1 MKKIIFI
8 CLFFLISGC
17 SVFQPEESILIQPK
31 LVEQADLPPLRQSVY
46 TNNMEFFC
54 EMVISCCGKVERAK
68 LLTSSGDPNWDSLAQ
83 LSLMNWKYSPAIYE
97 GHPIKLSVR
106 RKIRVVFED
115 PKIYPLA
122 EIHLQNYL
130 QADSVYSALLNGS
143 DFALL
148 AFNCSISDSKI
159 LNGNLGNVNIKHFS
173 DNIRIAITNL
183 DEGEFTEPLHYG
195 DHYVIYKRLRLN
207 N

>member
-1 MKKIIFI
+1 M
-8 CLFFLISGC
+8 
-17 SVFQPEESILIQPK
+17 QPK

-46 TNNMEFFC
+46 TNNMEFYC

-68 LLTSSGDPNWDSLAQ
+68 LLTSSGDLEWDSLAQ
-83 LSLMNWKYSPAIYE
+83 LSLLKWKYTPAVYE

-115 PKIYPLA
+115 PKVYSLA
-122 EIHLQNYL
+122 EIHLQNYY
-130 QADSVYSALLNGS
+130 QADSVYKVLVNGT
-143 DFALL
+143 DFSLL
-148 AFNCSISDSKI
+148 ALKCSISDSKI

-173 DNIRIAITNL
+173 EDIRIALANL
-183 DEGEFTEPLHYG
+183 NEGEFTEPLVYG
-195 DHYVIYKRLRLN
+195 DHYVIYKRQSLN